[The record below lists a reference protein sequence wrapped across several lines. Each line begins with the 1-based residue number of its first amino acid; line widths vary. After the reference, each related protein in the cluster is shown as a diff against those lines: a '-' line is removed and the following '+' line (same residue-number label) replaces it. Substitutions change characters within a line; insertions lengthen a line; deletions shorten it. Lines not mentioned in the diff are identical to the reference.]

1 MVHLNTLLAILATGT
16 TLIYAHPGQSDE
28 SKLQELKE
36 RIEYISQ
43 LEKRDLAHCVGK
55 LSKRGDYHGMVS
67 RRQEKLKALR
77 KAKGLEEHGRLPTS
91 YDTYKHV

>member
-1 MVHLNTLLAILATGT
+1 MVQLTTLFAILATSK
-16 TLIYAHPGQSDE
+16 TLVHAHPGQSDE

-36 RIEYISQ
+36 RNEYISQ

-55 LSKRGDYHGMVS
+55 LSKRGEYHGMVS

-77 KAKGLEEHGRLPTS
+77 RAKGLEEHGRLSTVMTDENMS
-91 YDTYKHV
+91 

>member
-1 MVHLNTLLAILATGT
+1 MVQLTTLLAVLVTGT
-16 TLIYAHPGQSDE
+16 TIVHAHPGQSHE
-28 SKLQELKE
+28 SKLQELNE
-36 RIEYISQ
+36 RSEYISQ

-77 KAKGLEEHGRLPTS
+77 RAKGLEEHGTFLS
-91 YDTYKHV
+91 LISSD